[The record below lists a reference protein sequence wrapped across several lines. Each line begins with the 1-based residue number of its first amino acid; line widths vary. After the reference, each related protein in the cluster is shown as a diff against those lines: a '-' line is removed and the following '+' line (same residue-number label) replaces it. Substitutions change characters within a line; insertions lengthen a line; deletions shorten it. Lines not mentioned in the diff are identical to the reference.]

1 MSEAGITERIAGFA
15 VGSDGAL
22 FPASAKAVAKLSM
35 LDWSAVML
43 AGLDE
48 PVSVMVRRMVA
59 DDGGT
64 PAATVFGLNNKLPP
78 RAAALANGAAS
89 HALDYDDTHFAYVGH
104 PSVAV
109 MPAALA
115 IGEKAGASGAE
126 LLQAF
131 LVGVETTCRVGC
143 FLGTSHYQHGFHQT
157 ATAGSFGA
165 TAAGARLMRLSQE
178 QTRHALGLA
187 ATRASGL
194 KSQFGTMGKPFHA
207 GMAAANGV
215 EAAMLAASGFVS
227 RPDGIECEQGFA
239 ETHAGT
245 GGDAEKLFAGLGR
258 TFWFENV
265 RYKHHA
271 CCHGT
276 HAVLEAL
283 AVIRNEP
290 GFDAGAVSSVT
301 IHVNPRWLRV
311 CDIAEPETGLE
322 AKFSYRLTA
331 AMALAGV
338 DTAALATFDDTVC
351 QRPDLARLRDL
362 VRVEGDEAITD
373 TAAAVDVQLATGATL
388 AGGFDLDDVVALAVQ
403 QEKLRAKAASLIG
416 AKAADAL
423 WQVVSDIENRSM
435 AELMAALGE
444 APRRCRR

>member
-1 MSEAGITERIAGFA
+1 MSEAGITERVAGFA

-157 ATAGSFGA
+157 ATAGSLA
-165 TAAGARLMRLSQE
+165 PPPP
-178 QTRHALGLA
+178 ALGSCGSA
-187 ATRASGL
+187 
-194 KSQFGTMGKPFHA
+194 K
-207 GMAAANGV
+207 
-215 EAAMLAASGFVS
+215 S
-227 RPDGIECEQGFA
+227 RPAMRWG
-239 ETHAGT
+239 
-245 GGDAEKLFAGLGR
+245 
-258 TFWFENV
+258 
-265 RYKHHA
+265 
-271 CCHGT
+271 
-276 HAVLEAL
+276 
-283 AVIRNEP
+283 
-290 GFDAGAVSSVT
+290 S
-301 IHVNPRWLRV
+301 PRR
-311 CDIAEPETGLE
+311 
-322 AKFSYRLTA
+322 
-331 AMALAGV
+331 
-338 DTAALATFDDTVC
+338 
-351 QRPDLARLRDL
+351 
-362 VRVEGDEAITD
+362 
-373 TAAAVDVQLATGATL
+373 
-388 AGGFDLDDVVALAVQ
+388 
-403 QEKLRAKAASLIG
+403 
-416 AKAADAL
+416 
-423 WQVVSDIENRSM
+423 
-435 AELMAALGE
+435 
-444 APRRCRR
+444 APRA